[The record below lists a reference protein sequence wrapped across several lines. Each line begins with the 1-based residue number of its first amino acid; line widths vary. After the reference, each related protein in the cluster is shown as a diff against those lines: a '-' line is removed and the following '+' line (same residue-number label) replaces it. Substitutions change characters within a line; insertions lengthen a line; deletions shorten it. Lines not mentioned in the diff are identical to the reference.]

1 MTPYTGP
8 EAFDR
13 RFSKGNC
20 LLRGCQY
27 VQIFLIP
34 TFSKIDLTFCSY
46 GKSYWLLKKL
56 LYKTEYNLCDY
67 FEALSW

>member
-1 MTPYTGP
+1 M
-8 EAFDR
+8 
-13 RFSKGNC
+13 
-20 LLRGCQY
+20 
-27 VQIFLIP
+27 QIFLIP